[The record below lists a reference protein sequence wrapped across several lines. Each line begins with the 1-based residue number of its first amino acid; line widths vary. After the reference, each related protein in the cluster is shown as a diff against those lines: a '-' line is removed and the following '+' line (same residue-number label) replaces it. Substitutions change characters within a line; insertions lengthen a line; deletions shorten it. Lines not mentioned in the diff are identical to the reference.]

1 MKRNESIIGR
11 SLRIDHP
18 PMTIMVGQYV
28 APRGGKAPPMPSF
41 RVKLRIVR
49 HSKYNRDGSKPRV

>member
-1 MKRNESIIGR
+1 MKRYESTIGR

-28 APRGGKAPPMPSF
+28 AGGKAPPMPSF

-49 HSKYNRDGSKPRV
+49 RSKYDRDGSKPRV